1 MQQNDSRIH
10 SHNHTHSNT
19 ATRTVAAHTITLE
32 QQQQQQHT
40 QSQEGQGQEA
50 LPRIN
55 PITSYSSFSFRIF
68 KKMGIRILL
77 FLSLVAVF
85 AGSLLAVY
93 SNLNDRI
100 TAATTVELNDNNQ
113 HTSRDFNIT
122 LELHNITRTDVS
134 NEIFE
139 FPSERI

>member
-1 MQQNDSRIH
+1 MQQNDSHIH
-10 SHNHTHSNT
+10 SHSHSHTHSNT
-19 ATRTVAAHTITLE
+19 ATRTVAAHTITME
-32 QQQQQQHT
+32 QQQQQHT
-40 QSQEGQGQEA
+40 QSQGQGQEA

-113 HTSRDFNIT
+113 HTSREYFLI
-122 LELHNITRTDVS
+122 
-134 NEIFE
+134 
-139 FPSERI
+139 